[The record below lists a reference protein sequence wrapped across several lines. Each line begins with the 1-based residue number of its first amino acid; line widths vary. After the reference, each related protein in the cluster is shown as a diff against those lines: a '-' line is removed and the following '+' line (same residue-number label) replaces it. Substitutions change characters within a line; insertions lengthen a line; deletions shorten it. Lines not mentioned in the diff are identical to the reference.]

1 MAPKLNI
8 FSTKNGYR
16 LTYCYYVLELNE
28 SSDDFIM
35 ELLLSRKM
43 YAHLALRTIVKKK
56 LTWAL
61 IGSWLPL
68 ETIDQSRLSVAP
80 FLGSYNKDP
89 RNLCSTES

>member
-28 SSDDFIM
+28 SSDGFIM

-43 YAHLALRTIVKKK
+43 YAHLATQMR
-56 LTWAL
+56 
-61 IGSWLPL
+61 
-68 ETIDQSRLSVAP
+68 D
-80 FLGSYNKDP
+80 
-89 RNLCSTES
+89 